1 MTTQQQRSGELL
13 AAISNAIVQIFSEY
27 YGRGPTKAKT
37 YINDNYVFTVTE
49 DILTTVEQTLVER
62 GREGLVREVRLS
74 FQEAVAVRFKEAV
87 QEATGRTVI
96 TYHSQVVFDPPMGFE
111 MFVLD
116 QPPEGFDPPR

>member
-62 GREGLVREVRLS
+62 GRESLVREVRLS

-87 QEATGRTVI
+87 EKATGRTVI